1 MTKYFEVTRRDG
13 AARLGKLML
22 KESHSTPMILE
33 VSSRYPI
40 VYAGSPWGH
49 SILSPDDVDDGT
61 LVILPDKSMPLHARG
76 ERVKG
81 MVESAKE
88 SMQVW
93 NDWQG
98 AVGRIIHPAYPDIS
112 PADLYV
118 LGAAKQMEHNP
129 RVLLENVI
137 HIRNNTPPDTALYA
151 PALATPENLGLL
163 VYVGV
168 DVIDDTLAVV
178 RAFGDIY
185 MMPGGEYRLKDLSE
199 LPCGCNVC
207 SNTSVAELKEMDA
220 TQRGEL
226 VAQHNKTRLEEE
238 KRVIVQHIRDGHL
251 REYVEGKCRSDPW
264 LTALL
269 RLTDQ
274 EYSYLEQRTHTYR
287 RSTMYTNSAE
297 SLDRVEVKR
306 FARRVQE
313 RFQSPDNNILLLLPC
328 SARKPYS
335 ISNSH
340 QYFSRA
346 IGKYRRALNEVIIT
360 SPLGIVPRELELVYP
375 AAHYD
380 TPVTGHWDLEERSW
394 VGGCLLEYLR
404 TNRYSHIIAHVD
416 GAYQD
421 ICQSVAS
428 DLGLNI
434 IYTADMEGSVT
445 SSHSLKKLGDTVKA
459 LVNEEGYPLRKLR
472 DITANMLRSIADYQ
486 FGMGAGEL
494 LVPDNATIK
503 APFPKHQ
510 VYDVRTQLAT
520 LNPSIGTL
528 TPTLEGGHRLI
539 ELGTYQVHID
549 DFVPGSNLLAP
560 GVVDADPAIRPSDQV
575 LVVGKRAIGVGR
587 ALMGGD
593 DMVRSSRGV
602 AVDLRQVK
610 EI

>member
-1 MTKYFEVTRRDG
+1 MTRYFEVTRHDG
-13 AARLGKLML
+13 AARTGKLLL

-33 VSSRYPI
+33 VASGYPI

-49 SILSPDDVDDGT
+49 NTLAPGDVEDGT
-61 LVILPDKSMPLHARG
+61 LVILPDKSMPLHAGG
-76 ERVKG
+76 ERVKR
-81 MVESAKE
+81 MVGSARE

-93 NDWQG
+93 DGWQG

-129 RVLLENVI
+129 RVLMESI
-137 HIRNNTPPDTALYA
+137 IYIRNHTPPDTALYA
-151 PALATPENLGLL
+151 PAMATPENVGLL
-163 VYVGV
+163 VYIGV
-168 DVIDDTLAVV
+168 DVVDDTLAVV
-178 RAFGDIY
+178 KGFNDIY
-185 MMPGGEYRLKDLSE
+185 MMPGGEYRLKDLVE
-199 LPCGCNVC
+199 LPCRCNVC
-207 SNTSVAELKEMDA
+207 SNTSIAELIDMDA
-220 TQRGEL
+220 AQRGEL
-226 VAQHNKTRLEEE
+226 VARHNKTRLEEE
-238 KRVIVQHIRDGHL
+238 KRIIVQHIRDGHL

-274 EYSYLEQRTHTYR
+274 EYSYLEQRTHTYH

-297 SLDRVEVKR
+297 SLNRVEVKR

-346 IGKYRRALNEVIIT
+346 LGKYRRAINEVIIT

-394 VGGCLLEYLR
+394 VGGCLLDYLGK
-404 TNRYSHIIAHVD
+404 NRYSHMIAHVD
-416 GAYQD
+416 GAYRD
-421 ICQSVAS
+421 ICESIAHE
-428 DLGLNI
+428 LGIDIL
-434 IYTADMEGSVT
+434 YTANGEGSIT
-445 SSHSLKKLGDTVKA
+445 SNQSLKKLGETVRDI
-459 LVNEEGYPLRKLR
+459 VNEEGYSLRKQQ

-486 FGMGAGEL
+486 FGTGAGKL

-510 VYDVRTQLAT
+510 VFDGRTQLAT
-520 LNPSIGTL
+520 LNPSTGALI
-528 TPTLEGGHRLI
+528 PTLEGGRRLV

-549 DFVPGSNLLAP
+549 DFVPGGTLLAP
-560 GVVDADPAIRPSDQV
+560 GVVDADPEIRPSDQV
-575 LVVGKRAIGVGR
+575 LVMGNRAIGVGR

-593 DMVRSSRGV
+593 EMVRSSRGV

>member
-1 MTKYFEVTRRDG
+1 MTRYFEVTRRDG
-13 AARLGKLML
+13 AARLGKLLL

-33 VSSRYPI
+33 VSSGYPI
-40 VYAGSPWGH
+40 VYAGSPWGQ
-49 SILSPDDVDDGT
+49 SVLEPGDGDVGT
-61 LVILPDKSMPLHARG
+61 LIILPDKSMPLHARRENMRKIVG
-76 ERVKG
+76 
-81 MVESAKE
+81 SARE

-98 AVGRIIHPAYPDIS
+98 AVGRIVHPVCPDIS

-129 RVLLENVI
+129 RIFMESVI
-137 HIRNNTPPDTALYA
+137 HIRNHTPYDTALYA

-163 VYVGV
+163 VYMGV
-168 DVIDDTLAVV
+168 DVVDDTLAVV
-178 RAFGDIY
+178 KGFDGIY
-185 MMPGGEYRLKDLSE
+185 MMPGGEYRLKDLFE
-199 LPCGCNVC
+199 LPCGCTVC
-207 SNTSVAELKEMDA
+207 SNTGVAELKDMDA
-220 TQRGEL
+220 AQRGEL
-226 VAQHNKTRLEEE
+226 VAGHNRTKLKEE
-238 KRVIVQHIRDGHL
+238 KRVIIHHIREGHL

-287 RSTMYTNSAE
+287 RNTMYTNSAE

-306 FARRVQE
+306 FACRVRE
-313 RFQSPDNNILLLLPC
+313 RFHSPENNVLLLLPC

-346 IGKYRRALNEVIIT
+346 AGRYRRALNEVIIT

-394 VGGCLLEYLR
+394 VGGCLLDYLGK
-404 TNRYSHIIAHVD
+404 NRYSHIIAHVD
-416 GAYQD
+416 GAYKN
-421 ICQSVAS
+421 ICESVAS
-428 DLGLNI
+428 ELEIDI
-434 IYTADMEGSVT
+434 TYTANGEGSVT
-445 SSHSLKKLGDTVKA
+445 SNQSLKNLGETVRDV
-459 LVNEEGYPLRKLR
+459 VNEEGYILHTQQ
-472 DITANMLRSIADYQ
+472 DITMNMLRAIADYQ
-486 FGMGAGEL
+486 FGTGAGRL

-503 APFPKHQ
+503 ASFPKHQ
-510 VYDVRTQLAT
+510 VFDERSQLAT
-520 LNPSIGTL
+520 LDPGTGTL
-528 TPTLEGGHRLI
+528 IPTLEGGSRLI
-539 ELGTYQVHID
+539 EKGTYQVIID
-549 DFVPGSNLLAP
+549 DFVPGGALLAP
-560 GVVDADPAIRPSDQV
+560 GIVDADPAIRPSDQV
-575 LVVGKRAIGVGR
+575 LVVGNRAIGVGR

-593 DMVRSSRGV
+593 EMIRSSRGV

>member
-13 AARLGKLML
+13 AARLGKLLL
-22 KESHSTPMILE
+22 KETYSTPMILE
-33 VSSRYPI
+33 VSSGYPI

-49 SILSPDDVDDGT
+49 SALTPVDVDDGT

-76 ERVKG
+76 ERVKR
-81 MVESAKE
+81 MVESARE
-88 SMQVW
+88 SMYVW
-93 NDWQG
+93 NDWKG
-98 AVGRIIHPAYPDIS
+98 AVGRIIHRAYPDIS

-129 RVLLENVI
+129 RVLLESVI
-137 HIRNNTPPDTALYA
+137 HIRNHTPPDTALYT

-168 DVIDDTLAVV
+168 DVVDDTLAVIK
-178 RAFGDIY
+178 AYDDIY
-185 MMPGGEYRLKDLSE
+185 MMPGGEYRLKDMSE

-220 TQRGEL
+220 TQRGDL
-226 VAQHNKTRLEEE
+226 VAQHNKIRLEEE
-238 KRVIVQHIRDGHL
+238 KRVIVKHIRDGKL

-287 RSTMYTNSAE
+287 RNTMYTNSAE
-297 SLDRVEVKR
+297 SLDRIEVKR
-306 FARRVQE
+306 FALRVQE
-313 RFQSPDNNILLLLPC
+313 RFQSLNNNILLLLPC

-346 IGKYRRALNEVIIT
+346 MGKYRRALNEMIIT
-360 SPLGIVPRELELVYP
+360 SPLGIVPRELELIYP

-394 VGGCLLEYLR
+394 VGGCLLDYLR
-404 TNRYSHIIAHVD
+404 TNRYTYIIAHVD
-416 GAYQD
+416 GAYKD

-428 DLGLNI
+428 DLGLDI
-434 IYTADMEGSVT
+434 IYTAEGEGNVT
-445 SSHSLKKLGDTVKA
+445 SSQSLKKLGDTVKA
-459 LVNEEGYPLRKLR
+459 LVNEERYPLRKQR
-472 DITANMLRSIADYQ
+472 DITATMLRSIADYQ
-486 FGMGAGEL
+486 FGVGAGEL

-510 VYDVRTQLAT
+510 IYDERTQLAT
-520 LNPSIGTL
+520 LNPSTGTL
-528 TPTLEGGHRLI
+528 TPTLEGGLRLI

-549 DFVPGSNLLAP
+549 DFVPVGNILAP
-560 GVVDADPAIRPSDQV
+560 GVVDADLAIRPSDQV
-575 LVVGKRAIGVGR
+575 LIVGKRAIGVGR
-587 ALMGGD
+587 SLMGGD
-593 DMVRSSRGV
+593 EMVRSGRGV
-602 AVDLRQVK
+602 AVDMRQVK
-610 EI
+610 EM